1 MSQMNTI
8 NIAIDGPAGAGKS
21 TVAKRLARQLQYV
34 YIDTGAMY
42 RAIAWNIIHQGI
54 QDHEAQMIELATKTN
69 IELLP
74 GETQQKVLVN
84 GVDVS
89 EAIRTTEI
97 SNYTSQVAQIGA
109 IREILVAKQKAM
121 ATQKGV
127 VMDGRDIGTQV
138 LPDAEL
144 KVYLTA
150 TVEERADRRYREQ
163 IAKQESVSLEVI
175 KADIAARDH
184 QDETREISP
193 LVKAEDA
200 RLLDSSALTI
210 DEVVE
215 LLLKWAHEASQAGG
229 R

>member
-150 TVEERADRRYREQ
+150 TVEERADRRYREL

-215 LLLKWAHEASQAGG
+215 LLLKWAHEAKQAGG